1 MRHASRQRTS
11 YLALAATVALALTAC
26 ASTSSATKARPSSSS
41 KAVGAGA
48 TGSSADALFQQ
59 LRKDG
64 AAAKTVRIKGTIS
77 NGATSASKAVKV
89 QIDIAGDLGGK
100 NSRAL
105 VNDGSG
111 AMELLTVGGKTY
123 IKADTAYWTKNG
135 TAAIA
140 KVAAG
145 KYILVPAGSATTTSD
160 STVGQLLGQI
170 YTSAAGKLNTK
181 VDKTQVNGVP
191 AYVMTTKA
199 KDTKLYVSADG
210 QARLLR
216 VEGSKGGLSAMDF
229 TEWNAVPPVSAPA
242 ASQLTTIPGL

>member
-1 MRHASRQRTS
+1 MVPRATPWRYQGMPHARRQRTS
-11 YLALAATVALALTAC
+11 YLALAATVALGLTAC
-26 ASTSSATKARPSSSS
+26 ASTSSATKAKPSSSS
-41 KAVGAGA
+41 SAVGAVA
-48 TGSSADALFQQ
+48 TGNSADALFQQ

-123 IKADTAYWTKNG
+123 IK
-135 TAAIA
+135 
-140 KVAAG
+140 
-145 KYILVPAGSATTTSD
+145 
-160 STVGQLLGQI
+160 
-170 YTSAAGKLNTK
+170 

-199 KDTKLYVSADG
+199 NDTKIYVSADG